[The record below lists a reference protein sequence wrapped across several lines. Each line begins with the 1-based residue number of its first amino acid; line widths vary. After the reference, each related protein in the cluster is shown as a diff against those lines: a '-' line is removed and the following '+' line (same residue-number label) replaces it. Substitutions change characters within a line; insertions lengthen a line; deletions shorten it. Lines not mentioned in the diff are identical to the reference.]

1 MRPISYF
8 LHSCD
13 QSLEVVQRISLQS
26 EQANNKK
33 EKYCMSATQKPNRK
47 QQILECL
54 AMMLQSNA
62 GERITT
68 AKLAAEVGVSEAALY
83 RHFPSKAR
91 MYEGL
96 IEFIE
101 ESIFSR
107 VNLILTDHK
116 EALIRCH
123 HILHVMLVFAERNPG
138 MCRILSGDALMGEN
152 ERLRARVNQF
162 FEKLESQ
169 FKQVLRERKLREGKG
184 FEVSEQAIANLL
196 VSFAE
201 GKISGYVRSEFA
213 KKPSEDFNDQWLF
226 LMASK

>member
-1 MRPISYF
+1 
-8 LHSCD
+8 
-13 QSLEVVQRISLQS
+13 
-26 EQANNKK
+26 
-33 EKYCMSATQKPNRK
+33 MSTNEKPNRK

-54 AMMLQSNA
+54 ALMLQSSP
-62 GERITT
+62 GQRITT

-91 MYEGL
+91 MFEGL

-107 VNLILTDHK
+107 INLILTDHK
-116 EALIRCH
+116 ESLIRCH
-123 HILHVMLVFAERNPG
+123 HILHVLLVFAERNPG

-184 FEVSEQAIANLL
+184 FSVSEQALANML
-196 VSFAE
+196 VAFAE
-201 GKISGYVRSEFA
+201 GKISQYVRSGFS
-213 KKPSEDFNDQWLF
+213 KKPSDEFNEQWQF
-226 LMASK
+226 LMASA

>member
-1 MRPISYF
+1 MPVSPK
-8 LHSCD
+8 S
-13 QSLEVVQRISLQS
+13 
-26 EQANNKK
+26 
-33 EKYCMSATQKPNRK
+33 TQKISRK

-54 AMMLQSNA
+54 ALMLQSSP
-62 GERITT
+62 GQRITT

-91 MYEGL
+91 MFEGL
-96 IEFIE
+96 IDFIE

-107 VNLILTDHK
+107 INLILSDHK
-116 EALIRCH
+116 ETLVRCH
-123 HILHVMLVFAERNPG
+123 HVLHVLLVFAERNPG

-152 ERLRARVNQF
+152 ERLRIRVHQF

-169 FKQVLRERKLREGKG
+169 FKQILRERKLREGKA
-184 FEVSEQAIANLL
+184 FTISEQALANIL

-201 GKISGYVRSEFA
+201 GKISQYVRSGFD
-213 KKPSEDFNDQWLF
+213 KKPSSDFNEQWQF